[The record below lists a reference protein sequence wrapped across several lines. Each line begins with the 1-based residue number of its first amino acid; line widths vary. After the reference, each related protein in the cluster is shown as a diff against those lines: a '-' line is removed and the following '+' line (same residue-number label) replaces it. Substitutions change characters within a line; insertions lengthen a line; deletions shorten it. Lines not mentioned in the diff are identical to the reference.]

1 MIQTF
6 HATSLPIPH
15 PLNGF
20 TAAQAAFT
28 VQTMHLPDAG
38 ISVVSD
44 VVALGRGPLSA
55 GGSYRKECFSQDDG
69 AAAFRRRRKHWR
81 LALERLVQSR
91 CELREPTVWITD
103 DWSFGYFHWMCDALP
118 RLEMVAR
125 EFDLADLTLVLP
137 HKATRF
143 DFITESLKAFPLA
156 GVRLL
161 GRFQS
166 ARCREMVLPTH
177 VATSGNYRPELMD
190 AIRSRCWRHVEVKDR
205 QPASERVFIS
215 RRNATRRRLI
225 NETDLRAV
233 LVNHGIRI
241 IETDRMAWA
250 DQVKLF
256 ATTRQLVSLHG
267 AGLTNMLFM
276 PPGGD
281 VVEIRDP
288 VEPTSN
294 CYLTLAGV
302 CGHRIAYVDSAKRD
316 SRSTHHA
323 DVTIQPADLD
333 RRLDELATAK
343 AA

>member
-6 HATSLPIPH
+6 RATAFPIPK

-20 TAAQAAFT
+20 TAEQAAFT

-38 ISVVSD
+38 ISVVPD
-44 VVALGRGPLSA
+44 VIALGRGPLSA
-55 GGSYRKECFSQDDG
+55 GGDYRDECFSQVDG
-69 AAAFRRRRKHWR
+69 AATFRRRRKHWR
-81 LALERLVQSR
+81 VALESLIQSR
-91 CELREPTVWITD
+91 CEIHEPTVWTTD

-118 RLEMVAR
+118 RLEMVAK
-125 EFDLADLTLVLP
+125 EFDLADLTLILP
-137 HKATRF
+137 HKAKRF
-143 DFITESLKAFPLA
+143 RFIAESLKAFPLA
-156 GVRLL
+156 GVRVL
-161 GRFQS
+161 GRFES

-190 AIRSRCWRHVEVKDR
+190 SLRSRCRRHVEASAR
-205 QPASERVFIS
+205 QSPSERIFIS
-215 RRNATRRRLI
+215 RRRATRRRLI
-225 NETDLRAV
+225 NEADLRAV
-233 LVNHGIRI
+233 LDNHGIRN
-241 IETDRMAWA
+241 IETDGMPWT

-256 ATTRQLVSLHG
+256 SSTGQLVSLHG

-281 VVEIRDP
+281 VIEIRDP

-302 CGHRIAYVDSAKRD
+302 CRHRIAYVDSAKRD

-323 DVTIQPADLD
+323 DVTVDPADLD
-333 RRLDELATAK
+333 HRLGELATAK